1 MQKLWKRRRVVVSR
15 KAILK
20 DLESILLNV
29 DRACR
34 KAERVASKL
43 DVPSLGELILIKTQL
58 EEVIKKAK
66 EKE

>member
-1 MQKLWKRRRVVVSR
+1 MASR
-15 KAILK
+15 KAIMK

-34 KAERVASKL
+34 KAERVALKL
-43 DVPSLGELILIKTQL
+43 DIPSLGELVLIKTQL
-58 EEVIKKAK
+58 EDVIKKAK

>member
-1 MQKLWKRRRVVVSR
+1 MASR

-20 DLESILLNV
+20 HLESILLNV

-34 KAERVASKL
+34 KAEKVALKL
-43 DVPSLGELILIKTQL
+43 DIPSLGELILIKTQL
-58 EEVIKKAK
+58 EDIIKKAK

>member
-1 MQKLWKRRRVVVSR
+1 MASR

-34 KAERVASKL
+34 KAERVSAKL
-43 DVPSLGELILIKTQL
+43 DIPSLGELILIKTQV
-58 EEVIKKAK
+58 EDVIKKAK

>member
-1 MQKLWKRRRVVVSR
+1 MATR
-15 KAILK
+15 KQILK

-43 DVPSLGELILIKTQL
+43 DIPSLGELILIKTQL
-58 EEVIKKAK
+58 SDLIKSIK
-66 EKE
+66 EK

>member
-1 MQKLWKRRRVVVSR
+1 MASR

-43 DVPSLGELILIKTQL
+43 DIPSLGELILIKTQL
-58 EEVIKKAK
+58 EDLIKKAK
-66 EKE
+66 EKG

>member
-1 MQKLWKRRRVVVSR
+1 MASR

-34 KAERVASKL
+34 KAEKVALKL
-43 DVPSLGELILIKTQL
+43 DIPSLGQLVLIKTQL
-58 EEVIKKAK
+58 EDLIKKAK

>member
-1 MQKLWKRRRVVVSR
+1 MASR

-34 KAERVASKL
+34 KAEKVALKL
-43 DVPSLGELILIKTQL
+43 KIPSLGELVLIKTQL
-58 EEVIKKAK
+58 EDIIKKAK

>member
-1 MQKLWKRRRVVVSR
+1 MASR

-34 KAERVASKL
+34 KAEKVALKL
-43 DVPSLGELILIKTQL
+43 DIPSLGELILIKTQL
-58 EEVIKKAK
+58 EDLIKKAK
-66 EKE
+66 EK

>member
-1 MQKLWKRRRVVVSR
+1 MVSR

-34 KAERVASKL
+34 KAEKVALKL
-43 DVPSLGELILIKTQL
+43 DIPSLGELVLIKTQL
-58 EEVIKKAK
+58 EDLIKKAK

>member
-1 MQKLWKRRRVVVSR
+1 MASR

-43 DVPSLGELILIKTQL
+43 DITSLGELILIKTQL
-58 EEVIKKAK
+58 EDVIEEAK
-66 EKE
+66 EK